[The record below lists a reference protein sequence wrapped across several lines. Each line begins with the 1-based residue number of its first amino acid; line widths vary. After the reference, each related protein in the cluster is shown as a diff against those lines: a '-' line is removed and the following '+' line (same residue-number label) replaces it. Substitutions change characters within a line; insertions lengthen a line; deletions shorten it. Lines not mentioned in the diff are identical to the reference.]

1 MTVKRAMAENKAET
15 GPAILLELTNLTNKS
30 VFRGRHL
37 HDLTPLQRKNIIPSH
52 MNISVKV
59 APTSDG
65 SGRTRDKVKARLV
78 GGGDRQ
84 DRAQYT
90 RSETSAP
97 TCSITG
103 TLARIALAQAEGEE
117 VVVTDISCAYLNAR
131 MPKTNPDKIVI
142 MRIDP
147 YITSMLAK
155 TDPSMTQ
162 FIGKDGSL
170 LVELD
175 RALYGCVESAR
186 LWYNELSTT
195 LINEGFT
202 PNDCD
207 ACIFNKTVRGTQIT
221 IIVYVDDLMIMSKKS
236 KLIKAIITALEAK
249 YDKLKISTGKI
260 HNYLG
265 MVFDFSNPSHVSVDQ
280 IGMVEDIISTTRT
293 AVQQYTD
300 KPLTAAHRGFA
311 ERLKKASS
319 ASPKTPAAPY
329 LFDVSTD
336 SPLLEDGLKA
346 IFHSAV
352 AKLMFISNRTRQDI
366 LLSLSFLTGR
376 VRFPTEEDWHKLAR
390 VLQYLG
396 ATKED
401 KLLIGCTRPYQVHVS
416 IDSSFAVH
424 PTGRSHTGVT
434 VTLGLGVLYSKST
447 AQKINTTSSCQAE
460 LVALAKGLQQS
471 IFLAYFL
478 AGQGYP
484 QLPVI
489 VSQDNEST
497 IKLIENGR
505 SNSELTRHIEI
516 GYFWTKDL
524 VDRGL
529 INIVYC
535 PTGEMIADY
544 FTKPLQSTLFNYLRR
559 KIMGASPIA

>member
-1 MTVKRAMAENKAET
+1 MRENKTET
-15 GPAILLELTNLTNKS
+15 EPAINQELSNLTKKM
-30 VFRGRHL
+30 VFRGRHF
-37 HDLTPLQRKNIIPSH
+37 HDLTPLQKKNIIPSH
-52 MNISVKV
+52 MNITIKV

-65 SGRTRDKVKARLV
+65 TGRTRDKVKARLV
-78 GGGDRQ
+78 GGGDHQ
-84 DRAQYT
+84 DRNHYT

-103 TLARIALAQAEGEE
+103 TLARIALAQAEEEE
-117 VVVTDISCAYLNAR
+117 VVVTDISCAYLNAK
-131 MPKTNPDKIVI
+131 MPKTDPDKIVI
-142 MRIDP
+142 MRINAF
-147 YITSMLAK
+147 ITSMLVK
-155 TDPSMTQ
+155 INPSMSEFT
-162 FIGKDGSL
+162 GKDGSL

-186 LWYNELSTT
+186 LWYNELSNT

-207 ACIFNKTVRGTQIT
+207 ACIFNRTVGGTQIT
-221 IIVYVDDLMIMSKKS
+221 IIVYVDDLMIMSKDAR
-236 KLIKAIITALEAK
+236 LIKAIITTLESK
-249 YDKLKISTGKI
+249 YDKLKVSSGKV

-280 IGMVEDIISTTRT
+280 IGMVEDIISSTRT
-293 AVQQYTD
+293 SVQEYISTT
-300 KPLTAAHRGFA
+300 PLSAAHRSFA
-311 ERLKKASS
+311 ERLKKASA

-329 LFDVSTD
+329 LFDVSTS
-336 SPLLEDGLKA
+336 SPLLDAILKA

-366 LLSLSFLTGR
+366 LTALSFLTGR
-376 VRFPTEEDWHKLAR
+376 VLFPTEEDWQKLAR

-396 ATKED
+396 GTKDE
-401 KLLIGCTRPYQVHVS
+401 KLLIGCTSPYQVHVS
-416 IDSSFAVH
+416 IDSSFASH
-424 PTGRSHTGVT
+424 SLTGRSHTGVT
-434 VTLGLGVLYSKST
+434 LTMGRGSLYSKST

-497 IKLIENGR
+497 IRLIENGR

-516 GYFWTKDL
+516 GYFWAKDL

-529 INIVYC
+529 IEIIYC
-535 PTGEMIADY
+535 PTGDMIADF
-544 FTKPLQSTLFNYLRR
+544 FTKPLQSTLFNYLRG
-559 KIMGASPIA
+559 KIMGTSPIV

>member
-1 MTVKRAMAENKAET
+1 
-15 GPAILLELTNLTNKS
+15 
-30 VFRGRHL
+30 
-37 HDLTPLQRKNIIPSH
+37 
-52 MNISVKV
+52 MNITVKV

-65 SGRTRDKVKARLV
+65 TGRTRDKVKARLV
-78 GGGDRQ
+78 GGGDHQ
-84 DRAQYT
+84 DRNHYT

-103 TLARIALAQAEGEE
+103 TLARIAIAQAEEEE

-131 MPKTNPDKIVI
+131 MPKTDPDKIVI
-142 MRIDP
+142 MRINAL
-147 YITSMLAK
+147 ITSMLVK
-155 TDPSMTQ
+155 SDPSMAE

-186 LWYNELSTT
+186 LWYDELSTT
-195 LINEGFT
+195 LIKDGYIF
-202 PNDCD
+202 NDCD
-207 ACIFNKTVRGTQIT
+207 PCIFNKTVGGTQIT
-221 IIVYVDDLMIMSKKS
+221 IIVYVDDLMILSKNPR
-236 KLIKAIITALEAK
+236 LIKAIIDTLEDK
-249 YDKLKISTGKI
+249 YDKLKVSSGKV

-265 MVFDFSNPSHVSVDQ
+265 MVFDFTNPTYVSVDQ
-280 IGMVEDIISTTRT
+280 IGMVEDIISSTRT
-293 AVQQYTD
+293 SVQQHIATT
-300 KPLTAAHRGFA
+300 PLSAAHRSFA
-311 ERLKKASS
+311 DRLKKASS
-319 ASPKTPAAPY
+319 ASPKTPAAAY
-329 LFDVSTD
+329 LFDVSTS
-336 SPLLEDGLKA
+336 SPLLDATLTA
-346 IFHSAV
+346 TFHSNV

-366 LLSLSFLTGR
+366 LTTLSFLTGR
-376 VRFPTEEDWHKLAR
+376 VLFPTEEDWQKLAR

-396 ATKED
+396 GTKDE
-401 KLLIGCTRPYQVHVS
+401 KLLIGCTSPYQVHAS
-416 IDSSFAVH
+416 IDSSFSVH

-434 VTLGLGVLYSKST
+434 VTLGRGVLYSKST

-460 LVALAKGLQQS
+460 MVALAKGLQQS

-497 IKLIENGR
+497 IRLIENGR

-516 GYFWTKDL
+516 GYFWAKDL

-529 INIVYC
+529 IKIVYC
-535 PTGEMIADY
+535 PTGDMIADY
-544 FTKPLQSTLFNYLRR
+544 FTKPLQSTLFNYLRG
-559 KIMGASPIA
+559 KIMGISPIA